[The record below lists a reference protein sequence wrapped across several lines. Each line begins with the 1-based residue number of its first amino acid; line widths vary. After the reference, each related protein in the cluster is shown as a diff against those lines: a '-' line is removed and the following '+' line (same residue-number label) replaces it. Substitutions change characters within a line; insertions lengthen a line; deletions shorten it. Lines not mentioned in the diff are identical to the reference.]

1 MGKRKEATNNTAV
14 DGQCRVEKRGEAEGT
29 KGSRLGH
36 CTGLL
41 VIDVAAHT
49 TSVHTFGPK
58 ENSIAWFVAVGLTI
72 MLCVAASSKS
82 LAAPLAAQTGAMP
95 VLAQ

>member
-1 MGKRKEATNNTAV
+1 MGKRKEATNNTVV
-14 DGQCRVEKRGEAEGT
+14 DGQCRVEKRGEAEET

-49 TSVHTFGPK
+49 TSVHTWK
-58 ENSIAWFVAVGLTI
+58 NHRDT
-72 MLCVAASSKS
+72 AA
-82 LAAPLAAQTGAMP
+82 G
-95 VLAQ
+95 VRG